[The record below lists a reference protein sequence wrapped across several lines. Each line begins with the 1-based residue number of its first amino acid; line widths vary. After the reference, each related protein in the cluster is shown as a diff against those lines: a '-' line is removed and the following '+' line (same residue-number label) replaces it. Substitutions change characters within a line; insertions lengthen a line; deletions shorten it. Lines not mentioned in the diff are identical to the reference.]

1 MSGSSGGLFQATRNS
16 DGSVIKGTKT
26 WTVPFQF
33 NVIAYWDIP
42 PGELDVD
49 YATFSF
55 QGWSIHAYSTAY
67 YSPEDGV
74 QLLFWLDGYGPGHP
88 LYASFFWNPTTYYSS
103 WNFQATVTGTLVVTM
118 PYVVMKSV
126 ANIGDSHCALPE
138 DQLTY
143 FHRLDVTGTWSAE
156 LQASASTT
164 SNTNIIPP
172 TPSSLNLAW
181 LNQTPP
187 QDYHVWE
194 SVFGNRFTHSLT
206 TVSEDGD
213 EIIAKVLGTTYADS
227 RASGS
232 VPLDLTCSGSGSD
245 VTVTGDSS
253 GNFTVDHNNGGPNPE
268 SHTAVAVVDAPT
280 TVVFDGLVTQEFHS
294 NFGASVSLDT
304 SWNSTVSAA
313 YGIYTPSAQTWK
325 YRLVTLDGT
334 TIASAPVIP
343 DFYLN
348 LNSAWASSNGVPS
361 NDTYV
366 RLLDDNFWSPTT
378 FSHAAS
384 FTAENFASLTGW
396 TGTNA
401 NVTSSGGLR
410 ITATDLSASAQK
422 STYTLDFRN
431 YRYLRVH
438 ASANNAGTQGRV
450 VFLNLSDPAHGV
462 TRIYSFTLAND
473 MSGHD
478 FDIDLC
484 APINGVFGTDPTDTS
499 WATPGMVSGLQ
510 KVTLVVIE
518 GLQTGDDVTIASL
531 TLVRKGIVS
540 SAFPGW
546 ILAPQIPPNPADS
559 QHLLDVYQLGNDG
572 NSYARLLVDRSDGKQ
587 AADLPHAIRP
597 SGSTSYTIGID
608 AGERLSIGD
617 FIAMAN
623 GTPTP
628 QPGLAATAAT
638 QFNSP
643 LVDGYSGDLTGY
655 QYYTGSLFAAYLT
668 LDTPSGRA
676 SIDADM
682 TSRALQAW
690 PEYGK
695 VTLFAGMVDQQTG
708 GNVMLRFTK
717 RVYGSFHGLV
727 VNASGGI
734 SGAQVSVSGGTT
746 GTENLTTD
754 ANGYYRSGPRI
765 PSDSQHA
772 VLATLN
778 SGGNTVTAEALTATG
793 DGVDRKWVQ
802 GSFRAE
808 VCCDRLFCISP
819 IGFPFVAQFGDDQL
833 LGVEEWRHV
842 LAPTK

>member
-1 MSGSSGGLFQATRNS
+1 MGKVDMSGSSGGIFQATRNS

-33 NVIAYWDIP
+33 NIIAYWDVGQ
-42 PGELDVD
+42 GEYDID
-49 YATFSF
+49 YALFSF
-55 QGWSIHAYSTAY
+55 QGWSFNAHATAY
-67 YSPEDGV
+67 PLGTEG
-74 QLLFWLDGYGPGHP
+74 LTLNFFLDGGGWMPGQSQMGSLTWSTNVDYW
-88 LYASFFWNPTTYYSS
+88 LYS
-103 WNFQATVTGTLVVTM
+103 WQFKATVTGLLTITV
-118 PYVVMKSV
+118 PYVMMKNVSNV
-126 ANIGDSHCALPE
+126 SDSHRSLPE

-143 FHRLDVTGTWSAE
+143 SERLDTSGTWSAE
-156 LQASASTT
+156 LQISSTT
-164 SNTNIIPP
+164 TDIVNITPP
-172 TPSSLNLAW
+172 SPSSLDFNAW
-181 LNQTPP
+181 INQAAPSN
-187 QDYHVWE
+187 YHAVDG
-194 SVFGNRFTHSLT
+194 SFGNRFIYSWT
-206 TVSEDGD
+206 TYSEVSD
-213 EIIAKVLGTTYADS
+213 EIIAKVQGTTYANS

-245 VTVTGDSS
+245 VSVSGDSS
-253 GNFTVDHNNGGPNPE
+253 GNFTVDHNNPNGAQDN
-268 SHTAVAVVDAPT
+268 HTAVATADAPT

-304 SWNSTVSAA
+304 SWNSTVSATN
-313 YGIYTPSAQTWK
+313 GIYTPSAQTWK

-410 ITATDLSASAQK
+410 ITATDLS
-422 STYTLDFRN
+422 
-431 YRYLRVH
+431 
-438 ASANNAGTQGRV
+438 
-450 VFLNLSDPAHGV
+450 DPAHGV
-462 TRIYSFTLAND
+462 TRIYSCSLAND

-734 SGAQVSVSGGTT
+734 SGAQVIVSRGTT
-746 GTENLTTD
+746 ATENLTTD

-778 SGGNTVTAEALTATG
+778 SGGNTATAEALTATG